1 MFDNLNASIVEAT
14 DADIDDVFGEEAD
27 PKAGKTTK
35 KTDKTAGKKTEP
47 IVTGKA
53 KKTSASQEKTVLGTP
68 KADTI
73 TDFSDDDADAF
84 STDDDEDDEEEE
96 VAKDKKKSKKSPI
109 DVSDDEDETEEEEE
123 TTDDEDED
131 ETEDKDED
139 EDEDADDEE
148 TSDETKAF
156 LKARANLLIKKGK
169 WADFEGSEDFE
180 WTEDA
185 FAEMEVQQTDYA
197 RQQMREDLLE
207 SFGPYGKEIADYAA
221 KGGDPDKLIDLF
233 KEQQIITNLSI
244 ESEEDQRAVV
254 LKYETE
260 FLNKKPERVRKY
272 IDSLVA
278 DKELEAYAK
287 EAKEAMEE
295 SLDAEKE
302 SMKAEQVEA
311 ARKSAE
317 RQTQT
322 IKKFQSDV
330 SSLVDKATDIP
341 ADEKKQLLQVLTK
354 FDKKLKNGT
363 PVNEFYSKFEQ
374 FRKDLPNY
382 IKLVRFVMNPDK
394 FIKTIENSG
403 KNKANEKAFRLAVG
417 ANKSK
422 KVKAAGGDTSTSGKA
437 AKTTFKLY

>member
-14 DADIDDVFGEEAD
+14 DADIDDVFGDEAAD
-27 PKAGKTTK
+27 KGGKGK
-35 KTDKTAGKKTEP
+35 KTEKTAGKKTEP
-47 IVTGKA
+47 VATGKT

-68 KADTI
+68 KADTM

-84 STDDDEDDEEEE
+84 SSDDDEDDEEE
-96 VAKDKKKSKKSPI
+96 VVKDKKKSKKSPI
-109 DVSDDEDETEEEEE
+109 DVEEEDEESDDEDAEDDDDEEEKDKDKE
-123 TTDDEDED
+123 DEDED
-131 ETEDKDED
+131 EES
-139 EDEDADDEE
+139 DDEE
-148 TSDETKAF
+148 TSEETKAF
-156 LKARANLLIKKGK
+156 LKARANLLIEKGK
-169 WADFEGSEDFE
+169 WADFEGSANFE

-233 KEQQIITNLSI
+233 KEQQIITNLSV
-244 ESEEDQRAVV
+244 ESEDDQRAVV

-260 FLNKKPERVRKY
+260 FLNKKPERVKKY

-295 SLDAEKE
+295 SLDAERE
-302 SMKAEQVEA
+302 SMKAEQVEK
-311 ARKSAE
+311 ARLSAE
-317 RQTQT
+317 RQTNT

-422 KVKAAGGDTSTSGKA
+422 KVKSAGGDTSASGKA